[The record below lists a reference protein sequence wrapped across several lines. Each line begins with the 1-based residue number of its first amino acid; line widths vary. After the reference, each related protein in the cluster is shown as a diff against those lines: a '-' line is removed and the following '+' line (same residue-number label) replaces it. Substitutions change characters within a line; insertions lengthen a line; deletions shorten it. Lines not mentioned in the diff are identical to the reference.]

1 MIRILALASLGLV
14 TACSGG
20 DGPTRAREVPVAATT
35 PSVVLRDT
43 RLPRAPGEHAPSM
56 VAVVGPRTAKLDEP
70 SIGTQLADVDSCAT
84 CHPDVAAQ
92 WGSSAHSF
100 ASFGNPSYRAN
111 VEKVRA
117 DLGKTASRH
126 CGGCHDMPLLVDGLM
141 TSEDETAIDARDLRA
156 HSGVTCRLCHGMQ
169 STTLDGNA
177 SYVWSTTPLE
187 APALDDQA
195 AIARH
200 KAQVTTKVDN
210 EMCMGCH
217 RGFLGPD
224 MGLPAHVTGVDDV
237 AWWQSSPY
245 NGAGMA
251 RLDTVAE
258 QTCMDCHMERTPA
271 SKHELGAK
279 AGTVASH
286 RFVGGHTWMAN
297 MRADHVQLSLT
308 RAKLVGAASIDVGE
322 HTAIAPGKRAE
333 IDVVLRNLGVG
344 HRFPGGVLDVQDTWV
359 ELEVHDRDGT
369 RIGTSGLAHER
380 DPKDQST
387 HVLRT
392 LQMDEEGRVLEEH
405 EVGSFRSALITHTLG
420 PREARAVR
428 YAFDVPASATLPLVA
443 TARLRHRSR
452 TLQMQAAA
460 CEAARSPQGK
470 AFIDGARGARDV
482 TLDPC
487 KPQPITLVASARVE
501 LGRGAR
507 PSARP
512 TWEREYEHGMAL
524 VSSIITKI
532 DDAKPHL
539 ARALELAPDPRS
551 KAMVETQL
559 GWVAA
564 KQGREADVRAHV
576 ARVRELLAIP
586 AGAPGPAVLDAITA
600 EVHIKLASYD
610 AAVAP
615 AEACTKAVPENVA
628 AWQVYARVLV
638 AVGRFDDALAA
649 AVRGLALS
657 PRDPALLSAQA
668 TALAG
673 LRDPKAAAA
682 QDAFTRFKFHDEAA
696 GLRIRCIKGSERCR
710 RDRGRAVG
718 EVDRNQVQTIDLD
731 R

>member
-1 MIRILALASLGLV
+1 MRSLLLATIGLV
-14 TACSGG
+14 AACSGG
-20 DGPTRAREVPVAATT
+20 DGPTRAREVPVAVTT
-35 PSVVLRDT
+35 PSVVLRES

-56 VAVVGPRTAKLDEP
+56 VAVVGPKVAKHDEP
-70 SIGTQLADVDSCAT
+70 SVGTQLADVDSCAT

-117 DLGKTASRH
+117 DLGKNASRH
-126 CGGCHDMPLLVDGLM
+126 CGGCHDMPLMVDGLM
-141 TSEDETAIDARDLRA
+141 VSDDPKAIDGKDLRA
-156 HSGVTCRLCHGMQ
+156 HSGVTCKLCHGTQ
-169 STTLDGNA
+169 ATTLDGNG
-177 SYVWSTTPLE
+177 SYTWSAEPIE
-187 APALDDQA
+187 APALDDKA
-195 AIARH
+195 SIARH
-200 KAQVTTKVDN
+200 KAQVTTKLDN

-224 MGLPAHVTGVDDV
+224 MGLPAHVTGVDEV
-237 AWWQSSPY
+237 AWWLASPY

-251 RLDTVAE
+251 RLDKVE
-258 QTCMDCHMERTPA
+258 KQNCMDCHMERTPV
-271 SKHELGAK
+271 SKNELGAK
-279 AGTVASH
+279 DGTVASH

-297 MRADHVQLSLT
+297 MRDDKEQLALT
-308 RAKLVGAASIDVGE
+308 RAKLEGAASIDVGE
-322 HTAIAPGKRAE
+322 HGVITPGKRAE
-333 IDVVLRNLGVG
+333 IDVVLRNLVVG

-359 ELEVHDRDGT
+359 ELEVHDRNGV
-369 RIGTSGLAHER
+369 RIGSSGLAHEK
-380 DPKDQST
+380 DPKDQDT

-392 LQMDEEGRVLEEH
+392 LQMDDEGRVLEEH
-405 EVGSFRSALITHTLG
+405 EVGSFRSTLITHTLA

-428 YAFDVPASATLPLVA
+428 YGFVVPKSAALPLVA

-460 CEAARSPQGK
+460 CVAANTPEGK
-470 AFIDGARGARDV
+470 VFIEGARGARDV

-501 LGRGAR
+501 LGAGAR
-507 PSARP
+507 PGARP
-512 TWEREYEHGMAL
+512 AWEREYEHGMAL

-539 ARALELAPDPRS
+539 ERALAAAPDARS

-564 KQGREADVRAHV
+564 KQGRVADVRGHI
-576 ARVRELLAIP
+576 ARVRDLLEVP
-586 AGAPGPAVLDAITA
+586 AGKPGPAVLDAIAA
-600 EVHIKLASYD
+600 EAHIKLTNYED
-610 AAVAP
+610 AVAP
-615 AEACTKAVPENVA
+615 AEACTKAVPQNVG

-638 AVGRFDDALAA
+638 AVGRFDDALSAS
-649 AVRGLALS
+649 VKGLALN
-657 PRDPALLSAQA
+657 PRDPNLLASQA
-668 TALAG
+668 IALAG
-673 LRDPKAAAA
+673 LQDRNAAAA

-696 GLRIRCIKGSERCR
+696 GLRIRCIKGSDRCR
-710 RDRGRAVG
+710 RDR
-718 EVDRNQVQTIDLD
+718 NQVATIELK

>member
-1 MIRILALASLGLV
+1 VRSLVVAWIGV
-14 TACSGG
+14 VAACSGG

-35 PSVVLRDT
+35 PSVVLREAA
-43 RLPRAPGEHAPSM
+43 LPRTPGDHWPSL
-56 VAVVGPRTAKLDEP
+56 VATKGPAAKADEP
-70 SIGTQLADVDSCAT
+70 SLGSQMADVDSCAT

-111 VEKVRA
+111 VEKVRV
-117 DLGKTASRH
+117 DLGKEASRH
-126 CGGCHDMPLLVDGLM
+126 CGGCHDMPLMVDGLM
-141 TSEDETAIDARDLRA
+141 TSEDPHAIDGKDLRA

-169 STTLDGNA
+169 STTLDGNG
-177 SYVWSTTPLE
+177 SYVWNTTPIE
-187 APALDDQA
+187 APALDDKA

-224 MGLPAHVTGVDDV
+224 MGLPAHLTGVDEV
-237 AWWQSSPY
+237 AWWQASPY

-251 RLDTVAE
+251 RLDKVE
-258 QTCMDCHMERTPA
+258 KKNCVDCHMERAPA
-271 SKHELGAK
+271 SKNELGAK
-279 AGTVASH
+279 DGSVASH

-297 MRADHVQLSLT
+297 MRNDKEQLALT

-322 HTAIAPGKRAE
+322 HSEIVAGKRAE
-333 IDVVLRNLGVG
+333 VDVVLRNLVVG
-344 HRFPGGVLDVQDTWV
+344 HRFPGGVLDIQDTWV
-359 ELEVHDRDGT
+359 ELEVHDRNGA
-369 RIGTSGLAHER
+369 RLGSSGLAHEK
-380 DPKDQST
+380 DPNDHET

-392 LQMDEEGRVLEEH
+392 LQMDEEGRVLDEH
-405 EVGSFRSALITHTLG
+405 EVGSFRSTLITHTLG

-428 YAFDVPASATLPLVA
+428 YSFDVPKGAAFPLVA

-460 CEAARSPQGK
+460 CTAANTPEGK
-470 AFIDGARGARDV
+470 VFIDGARGARDV

-501 LGRGAR
+501 LGTGAR
-507 PSARP
+507 PTSRP
-512 TWEREYEHGMAL
+512 VWEREYEHGMAL

-539 ARALELAPDPRS
+539 DRALALAPDARS

-564 KQGREADVRAHV
+564 KQGRADDVRGHI
-576 ARVRELLAIP
+576 ARVRELLELP
-586 AGAPGPAVLDAITA
+586 AGKPGPAVLDAIAA
-600 EVHIKLASYD
+600 EAHIKLAKYED
-610 AAVAP
+610 AVAP
-615 AEACTKAVPENVA
+615 AEACTKSVPQNVG

-638 AVGRFDDALAA
+638 GVGRFEDALAA
-649 AVRGLALS
+649 AVKGLALN
-657 PRDPALLSAQA
+657 PRDPNLLASQA
-668 TALAG
+668 VALAG
-673 LRDPKAAAA
+673 LKDPKAAAA

-696 GLRIRCIKGSERCR
+696 GLRIRCIKGSDRCR
-710 RDRGRAVG
+710 R
-718 EVDRNQVQTIDLD
+718 DRNQVQTIALTK
-731 R
+731 

>member
-1 MIRILALASLGLV
+1 MTRALTAMLSLV
-14 TACSGG
+14 AACSGR
-20 DGPTRAREVPVAATT
+20 DGTRAREVPVTATT
-35 PSVVLRDT
+35 PSVVLRES
-43 RLPRAPGEHAPSM
+43 RLPRTPGEHAPSM
-56 VAVVGPRTAKLDEP
+56 VAVVGPAAKHDEP
-70 SIGTQLADVDSCAT
+70 SVGTQLADVDSCAT

-111 VEKVRA
+111 IEKVRA

-126 CGGCHDMPLLVDGLM
+126 CGGCHDMPLMVDGLM
-141 TSEDETAIDARDLRA
+141 VSDDPDAIDGRDLRA
-156 HSGVTCRLCHGMQ
+156 HSGVTCRLCHGIQ
-169 STTLDGNA
+169 STTLDGNG
-177 SYVWSTTPLE
+177 SYTWSATPIE
-187 APALDDQA
+187 APDLDDKA
-195 AIARH
+195 SIARH
-200 KAQVTTKVDN
+200 KAQVTTTVDPLEGDGVN

-224 MGLPAHVTGVDDV
+224 MGLPAHLTGVDEV
-237 AWWQSSPY
+237 AWWLASPY

-251 RLDTVAE
+251 RLDKVE
-258 QTCMDCHMERTPA
+258 KQTCVECHMQREPVSTD
-271 SKHELGAK
+271 ELGAK
-279 AGTVASH
+279 RGTVASH

-297 MRADHVQLSLT
+297 MRDDNEQLSLT
-308 RAKLVGAASIDVGE
+308 RAKLTGAASIDVGE
-322 HTAIAPGKRAE
+322 HSEITPGKRAE
-333 IDVVLRNLGVG
+333 IDVVLRNLVVG

-359 ELEVHDRDGT
+359 ELEVRDRNGL
-369 RIGTSGLAHER
+369 RIGTSGHAHEKDPDDR
-380 DPKDQST
+380 DT

-392 LQMDEEGRVLEEH
+392 LQMDEHGRVLEEH
-405 EVGSFRSALITHTLG
+405 EVGSFRSTLITHTLA

-428 YAFDVPASATLPLVA
+428 YGFDVPKSAALPLVA

-460 CEAARSPQGK
+460 CAAANTPEGK
-470 AFIDGARGARDV
+470 VFIDGARGARDV

-501 LGRGAR
+501 LGKGAR

-512 TWEREYEHGMAL
+512 AWERDYEHGMAL

-539 ARALELAPDPRS
+539 ERALAAAPDARS

-564 KQGREADVRAHV
+564 KQGREADVRGHI
-576 ARVRELLAIP
+576 ARVRELLELP
-586 AGAPGPAVLDAITA
+586 TGTPNPAVLDAIAA
-600 EVHIKLASYD
+600 EVHIKLTKYE

-615 AEACTKAVPENVA
+615 AQACTKSVPQNVA

-649 AVRGLALS
+649 AVKGLALN
-657 PRDPALLSAQA
+657 PRDPNLLASQA

-673 LRDPKAAAA
+673 LKDPEAPAA

-710 RDRGRAVG
+710 RDR
-718 EVDRNQVQTIDLD
+718 NQVATIELQ